1 MLEASLD
8 PRPVVTLRPNA
19 QIPSGDYGLFGSV
32 ALPMGT
38 LPATKQ
44 WRSVSATD
52 FTTQYGAHC
61 QTAACG
67 RGVDAM
73 LTRAALKAEGQPA
86 LEALT
91 LINSSVNRLIRY
103 RADAGDH
110 WATPV
115 ETAARG
121 AGDCEDFAIAKLWLL
136 RSIGY
141 TPDQLQLVILRD
153 TRTSVFHAV
162 LAVHVNGERYILDN
176 LSNRVLTDG
185 MLKAYVPIESFAGDK
200 TFIHGF
206 DGGPTTN
213 PNLAARIQR
222 LMDREVTIE
231 HDAGRDRPAGSEVE
245 RLLSDNTL
253 ARELLRWEP
262 RHSLDEGLELTIEWL
277 GRHLDRYRPGTY
289 QV

>member
-1 MLEASLD
+1 MLNKSIVLGLAAVVTLLATGPGAANVEPSFTLRPAFTTTANWLKPVSTLAAAGSAVSAGVHATIVLEASLD

-91 LINSSVNRLIRY
+91 LINSSVNHLIRY

-206 DGGPTTN
+206 DGRPTAK
-213 PNLAARIQR
+213 PNLAARIQ
-222 LMDREVTIE
+222 
-231 HDAGRDRPAGSEVE
+231 PAG
-245 RLLSDNTL
+245 
-253 ARELLRWEP
+253 
-262 RHSLDEGLELTIEWL
+262 
-277 GRHLDRYRPGTY
+277 
-289 QV
+289 